1 MWSAFDGPKEVRD
14 LVLALTHLLF
24 WKDDH
29 ANGEIA
35 PYATQVESQEVSKKH
50 IESRLGH
57 WQVARGKLDGAR
69 GLVDRGNFR
78 LEDTTKVPVVFLTFY
93 S

>member
-1 MWSAFDGPKEVRD
+1 M
-14 LVLALTHLLF
+14 
-24 WKDDH
+24 
-29 ANGEIA
+29 
-35 PYATQVESQEVSKKH
+35 SKKH

-78 LEDTTKVPVVFLTFY
+78 LEDTTKVLVVFLTFCF
-93 S
+93 